1 MRRSERIRNKAI
13 DSGLWATACFFGSL
27 AVGVWSISA
36 MMSLPVLGA
45 LMSIL
50 AIAGLIAAVSFARGA
65 FSYACR
71 AQDEVSYERT
81 RSIRPNHF
89 HPVE

>member
-1 MRRSERIRNKAI
+1 MRRSERLRNKAI
-13 DSGLWATACFFGSL
+13 DSGLWASAFFFASL

-45 LMSIL
+45 LLSIL
-50 AIAGLIAAVSFARGA
+50 AMAGLIAAVSFARGA

-71 AQDEVSYERT
+71 AQDEAAYERT
-81 RSIRPNHF
+81 RSIRNNF

>member
-1 MRRSERIRNKAI
+1 MKRSERLKAKAI
-13 DSGLWATACFFGSL
+13 DSGLWAAASFFASL

-50 AIAGLIAAVSFARGA
+50 AMVGLIAAVSFARGA
-65 FSYACR
+65 FSYAYR
-71 AQDEVSYERT
+71 AQDERAYERT
-81 RSIRPNHF
+81 RSIRPNHL